1 MKIYDDTEQT
11 ITEWSR
17 MLVAKH
23 GITFRIYSDNKET
36 LISWSKLF

>member
-23 GITFRIYSDNKET
+23 GKRLRINPDNKEP
-36 LISWSKLF
+36 